1 MANPYELFLMRNPG
15 FARYLEPA
23 LAVGSSALAEPIS
36 GVAGL
41 GQLAFGGSAD
51 DAANRVKQIQELMR
65 YSPVTQSGNQG
76 LQAVQQFMQP
86 IADVVQGASQNL
98 GDKAYGATGSPAL
111 AAAAYSAP
119 TAMLEALGLKGLSIA
134 KSPVKAADLYSAR
147 MGMGAVDE
155 PITSIHQLFDLS
167 PSQLASQLQKSDP
180 SKLTESGAWRAESNR
195 FYTDYLADGSAEMR
209 AKDGK
214 LLKRMEPDD
223 ARRMFRE
230 RILEAERQ
238 KPEVA
243 AIIAENQQRDD
254 LIAASQR
261 QQSESDY
268 RMQHR
273 APTKAGG
280 NPAAYDLSSVF
291 DDIYGA
297 DATRLNGTGAS
308 FDKRAISIIQSIK
321 GKPDAEIEI
330 FRAVPSSVK
339 SINSGDWVTTTK
351 EYAEQHMGD
360 AKGWHILSKKVKAK
374 DVATDGNSIHEF
386 GYDPGK
392 E

>member
-51 DAANRVKQIQELMR
+51 DAANRVKQIQDLMR

-147 MGMGAVDE
+147 MGMGAIDDSNKLLSAVYGDRK
-155 PITSIHQLFDLS
+155 SFFD
-167 PSQLASQLQKSDP
+167 ASGNFDAKAYDDALYDAEDLIDSDTFDKWQNTDWQ
-180 SKLTESGAWRAESNR
+180 SSAQGVINEADRAKLTEQVKQKTLYHGSPYNFDELDVPDSGGAFLTGSKDSAKHYAGDGNIYEYRIAPRKPFFVSK
-195 FYTDYLADGSAEMR
+195 TDSTYDIEQSDELI
-209 AKDGK
+209 K
-214 LLKRMEPDD
+214 LKE
-223 ARRMFRE
+223 
-230 RILEAERQ
+230 Q
-238 KPEVA
+238 
-243 AIIAENQQRDD
+243 
-254 LIAASQR
+254 
-261 QQSESDY
+261 
-268 RMQHR
+268 
-273 APTKAGG
+273 G
-280 NPAAYDLSSVF
+280 YD
-291 DDIYGA
+291 
-297 DATRLNGTGAS
+297 
-308 FDKRAISIIQSIK
+308 SIIPLD
-321 GKPDAEIEI
+321 GGDY
-330 FRAVPSSVK
+330 VVLDK
-339 SINSGDWVTTTK
+339 SI
-351 EYAEQHMGD
+351 
-360 AKGWHILSKKVKAK
+360 LKKVK
-374 DVATDGNSIHEF
+374 
-386 GYDPGK
+386 
-392 E
+392 

>member
-1 MANPYELFLMRNPG
+1 MSQYAKDIIDISDRLFRYAEPAATLVTGAAAEPLSGLYGLANLAITRNPDS
-15 FARYLEPA
+15 AANAVNQAQRA
-23 LAVGSSALAEPIS
+23 LTYQPRTAQGQ
-36 GVAGL
+36 AGL
-41 GQLAFGGSAD
+41 
-51 DAANRVKQIQELMR
+51 R
-65 YSPVTQSGNQG
+65 G
-76 LQAVQQFMQP
+76 LQDILQP
-86 IADVVQGASQNL
+86 IGEVVQGASQNL

-147 MGMGAVDE
+147 MGMGAIDE
-155 PITSIHQLFDLS
+155 PIISIHQLFDLS

-180 SKLTESGAWRAESNR
+180 SKLTESGAWRVESNR
-195 FYTDYLADGSAEMR
+195 FYTDYLPDGSAEMR

-230 RILEAERQ
+230 RILEVERQ
-238 KPEVA
+238 KPEAA
-243 AIIAENQQRDD
+243 AIIAENQRRDD
-254 LIAASQR
+254 LISASQR

-280 NPAAYDLSSVF
+280 NPGAYDLSTVF
-291 DDIYGA
+291 DDIYGDNA
-297 DATRLNGTGAS
+297 ARLNGTGAS
-308 FDKRAISIIQSIK
+308 FDKRAISIIQSIR

-330 FRAVPSSVK
+330 FRAVPSGVK

-351 EYAEQHMGD
+351 EYAAQHMGD

-374 DVATDGNSIHEF
+374 DIATDGNSIHEF
-386 GYDPGK
+386 GYDPDK